1 MKPFKPCQGK
11 DACKDDGVL
20 CLTCGRS
27 LAEIEETRRLID
39 GLAKLALENDY
50 ANVDEFAAYV
60 ARKMAKV
67 VRHRRAGRPAE
78 D

>member
-1 MKPFKPCQGK
+1 MKTFKPCQGK
-11 DACKDDGVL
+11 EYCKDDGVQ

-39 GLAKLALENDY
+39 GLARLALENDY
-50 ANVDEFAAYV
+50 ANVDEFTIYV
-60 ARKMAKV
+60 ARKTAKI
-67 VRHRRAGRPAE
+67 VRHRRAGRPAG